1 MNFYSFNQFTSRPA
15 SYHIYIEPEKTLHF
29 VDVELA
35 LLDELVVDPCDP
47 TPFVELTVYSD
58 EQDIGRK
65 TASAYVSRRYDLYGR
80 FVGWRVHVLPTF
92 AKRCDGHW
100 NLCERADGRVYTIRV
115 CARNQAGLQTCRE
128 RGVLVPLP
136 TVLLNLQ
143 KNLSRFDDAFITRFD
158 QGKLYKLAADAAFL
172 NQAPAFVE

>member
-1 MNFYSFNQFTSRPA
+1 MV
-15 SYHIYIEPEKTLHF
+15 L
-29 VDVELA
+29 
-35 LLDELVVDPCDP
+35 DPCDP

-65 TASAYVSRRYDLYGR
+65 HASAYVSRRYDSEGR
-80 FVGWRVHVLPTF
+80 FLGWRVHVLPTY
-92 AKRCDGHW
+92 ARKCDGQW

-115 CARNQAGLQTCRE
+115 CARNQAGLQTCQE

-136 TVLLNLQ
+136 NVLLHLH
-143 KNLSRFDDAFITRFD
+143 KDMSRFDDDFIARFS
-158 QGKLYKLAADAAFL
+158 QGKLYRMAADSAYL

>member
-1 MNFYSFNQFTSRPA
+1 MQDEFRFTSINSRHVRIIPD
-15 SYHIYIEPEKTLHF
+15 IYIEPEKTLRF

-115 CARNQAGLQTCRE
+115 CARN
-128 RGVLVPLP
+128 
-136 TVLLNLQ
+136 
-143 KNLSRFDDAFITRFD
+143 
-158 QGKLYKLAADAAFL
+158 
-172 NQAPAFVE
+172 